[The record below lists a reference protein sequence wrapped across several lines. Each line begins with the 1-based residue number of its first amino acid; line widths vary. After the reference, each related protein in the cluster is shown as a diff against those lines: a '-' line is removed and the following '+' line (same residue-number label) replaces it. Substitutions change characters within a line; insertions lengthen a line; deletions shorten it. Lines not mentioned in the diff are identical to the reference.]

1 MTSVQCS
8 EQCTDH
14 PQVAQDDT
22 ESAIYLN
29 GLIAGIKAKTR
40 VKVPDPFT
48 IARMSA
54 QQANFFD
61 QVTQYFGEAAQF
73 TNLPKGL
80 LEQIRVCNSVYRFDF
95 PLRRNT
101 GEIEVIRAWR
111 VEHSQHKMPVKG
123 GIRYSPDVYEE
134 EVMALAALMT
144 YKCAIVD
151 VPFGGAKGGI
161 KIEPK
166 DYSLDELE
174 RITRRYAAELTKK
187 GFLGPGVDV
196 PAPDYGTG
204 EREMAWIADTYATLN
219 PGQLDAL
226 GCVTGKPI
234 TQGGV
239 RGRKEATGRGLYF
252 ALREACNEPDEMKR
266 LGLPLGLAGKRII
279 VQGLGNVG
287 YHAAK
292 FCREGGGVITAIAER
307 EGAITN
313 PKGLNEDEVF
323 NHRKASGSILNFP
336 GATNIADSKAALEL
350 ECDVLL
356 PAALESVFTG
366 ENAPR
371 IKAKIILEGANGPTT
386 PEADPV
392 FRQKGILVI
401 PDIYCN
407 AGGVTVSYFEWL
419 KNLSHVRF
427 GRMQK
432 RHEQANELNMLR
444 AIEDATGK
452 KFSETERSAFA
463 KGPDEQD
470 LVNSGLEETMIAAF
484 HELLTARRQ
493 TASIPDLRIAAFF
506 IAIQKV
512 ARSYVEMGIF
522 P

>member
-1 MTSVQCS
+1 
-8 EQCTDH
+8 
-14 PQVAQDDT
+14 
-22 ESAIYLN
+22 
-29 GLIAGIKAKTR
+29 
-40 VKVPDPFT
+40 
-48 IARMSA
+48 MSA

-61 QVTQYFGEAAQF
+61 QVTQYFNEAARF
-73 TNLPKGL
+73 TDLPKGL

-101 GEIEVIRAWR
+101 GDIDVIRAWR

-123 GIRYSPDVYEE
+123 GIRYSPEVYEE

-187 GFLGPGVDV
+187 SFLGPGIDV

-204 EREMAWIADTYATLN
+204 EREMAWIADTYAALN

-252 ALREACNEPDEMKR
+252 ALREACNEPEEMKR
-266 LGLPLGLAGKRII
+266 LGLSRGLDGKRII

-292 FCREGGGVITAIAER
+292 FCREGGGLVTVIAER
-307 EGAITN
+307 EGAIAN
-313 PKGLNEDEVF
+313 PKGLNEDDVF

-336 GATNIADSKAALEL
+336 GATNIADSKSALEL

-356 PAALESVFTG
+356 PAALESVLTG

-432 RHEQANELNMLR
+432 RHEQANELSMLK
-444 AIEDATGK
+444 AIEQATGR
-452 KFSETERSAFA
+452 KFSDTERAVFA
-463 KGPDEQD
+463 KGADEQD

-484 HELLTARRQ
+484 HELLTAQRQ
-493 TASIPDLRIAAFF
+493 TAGIPDLRIAAFL